1 MILMIVLILTD
12 TAGLSNRHMNIKE
25 KGVLT
30 FLLLAIAGMIWSALY
45 LDFTEVGRT
54 TIAGVQGRYYLPLL
68 FPLFSMFLPMK
79 LRTLWNEQKYDLT
92 VFAAVSYTHLD
103 VYKRQIYCSAALL
116 YPTRIICF

>member
-1 MILMIVLILTD
+1 MILMLVLILTD

-54 TIAGVQGRYYLPLL
+54 TIADAGTIL
-68 FPLFSMFLPMK
+68 
-79 LRTLWNEQKYDLT
+79 
-92 VFAAVSYTHLD
+92 
-103 VYKRQIYCSAALL
+103 SAAALPIVQYVSSSEASYIVERTKIRPCRL
-116 YPTRIICF
+116 RSDRMH